1 MNISVQTVLIN
12 VAKCKLTWV
21 EEMDRSEFFEAEGS
35 VLYNHGKEG
44 CSESK
49 A

>member
-1 MNISVQTVLIN
+1 MKWPGSCHLSSRWEQVPR
-12 VAKCKLTWV
+12 A